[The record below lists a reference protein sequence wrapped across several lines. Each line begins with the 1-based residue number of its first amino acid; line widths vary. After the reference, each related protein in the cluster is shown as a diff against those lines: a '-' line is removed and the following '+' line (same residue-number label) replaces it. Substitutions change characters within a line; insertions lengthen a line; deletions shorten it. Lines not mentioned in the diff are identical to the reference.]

1 MESMAAKKSAI
12 IVPLMG
18 GLGNQLFQ
26 YAAGIH
32 VRRFTN
38 RHTYFS
44 QSGLLNTKNTPR
56 SYMLGDL
63 LKRSD
68 INNRGRF
75 TLAVFKLASFVLP
88 SIWVAE
94 RDLSDFPLE
103 RVSKTTK
110 ILLGYFQRLNYVD
123 AVAAELIQAMRHSRL
138 FGKLATTLSTN
149 DLAVHIRFGDYL
161 TSPETKKFH
170 GLTAMSY
177 YVNAVNHLRSIDS
190 FDRVVIYSDDPSK
203 AYSDFTQAFGSREIP
218 VVLSAR
224 SGEIEELTSMSSSK
238 GLVISNSTFSWWA
251 AWIGT
256 QLHDCNVVAP
266 RPWFA
271 TPSAADDNLLSK
283 RWTVLDRELQP

>member
-1 MESMAAKKSAI
+1 MKKLRRVLI
-12 IVPLMG
+12 IPFMG

-32 VRRFTN
+32 VRKFTTK
-38 RHTYFS
+38 HTYFS

-63 LKRSD
+63 LKSSD
-68 INNRGRF
+68 VKNRGRF
-75 TLAVFKLASFVLP
+75 TLAVFKLSSFVVP
-88 SIWVAE
+88 SIWVSE

-110 ILLGYFQRLNYVD
+110 VLLGYFQRINYVD
-123 AVAAELIQAMRHSRL
+123 SVAAELVQAMRHSSQFRI
-138 FGKLATTLSTN
+138 LATTLSTN

-161 TSPETKKFH
+161 SSPETKMFH

-177 YVNAVNHLRSIDS
+177 YVNAVNHLLSIGS
-190 FDRVVIYSDDPSK
+190 FERVVIYSDDPSK

-218 VVLSAR
+218 VVPSAHL
-224 SGEIEELTSMSSSK
+224 GEIEELASMSSSK

-271 TPSAADDNLLSK
+271 MPSAAEDNLLPN

>member
-1 MESMAAKKSAI
+1 MAAKKRAI
-12 IVPLMG
+12 VVPLMG

-32 VRRFTN
+32 VRKFTKK
-38 RHTYFS
+38 HTFFS

-63 LKRSD
+63 LKSSD
-68 INNRGRF
+68 TDNRGRF
-75 TLAVFKLASFVLP
+75 TLAVFKLASFVVP

-110 ILLGYFQRLNYVD
+110 ILLGYFQRLDYVD
-123 AVAAELIQAMRHSRL
+123 SVAAELIQAIRHSSQ
-138 FGKLATTLSTN
+138 FGNLATTVSTN
-149 DLAVHIRFGDYL
+149 DIAVHIRFGDYF
-161 TSPETKKFH
+161 TSPETKRFH

-177 YVNAVNHLRSIDS
+177 YVDGVNHLLTVDS
-190 FDRVVIYSDDPSK
+190 FDRVVIYSDDPIK

-224 SGEIEELTSMSSSK
+224 AGEIKELASMSSSK

-256 QLHDCNVVAP
+256 QLHECHVVAP

-271 TPSAADDNLLSK
+271 RPSAADDNLLSN

>member
-1 MESMAAKKSAI
+1 MAAKKHAI

-32 VRRFTN
+32 VRKFTN
-38 RHTYFS
+38 KQACFS
-44 QSGLLNTKNTPR
+44 PSGLLNAKNTPR
-56 SYMLGDL
+56 LYMLGDL
-63 LKRSD
+63 LEKSD

-75 TLAVFKLASFVLP
+75 TLAVFKLASLVVP
-88 SIWVAE
+88 SIWVSE
-94 RDLSDFPLE
+94 QDLNDFPLE
-103 RVSKTTK
+103 RVSKTTR
-110 ILLGYFQRLNYVD
+110 ILLGYFQRMKYVD
-123 AVAAELIQAMRHSRL
+123 SVGTELIEAMKRSSQFGRL
-138 FGKLATTLSTN
+138 VTTFTTN
-149 DLAVHIRFGDYL
+149 DLAVHIRYGDYL
-161 TSPETKKFH
+161 TSPATRKFH
-170 GLTAMSY
+170 GLTAISY
-177 YVNAVNHLRSIDS
+177 YVEGVNYLLSIDS
-190 FDRVVIYSDDPSK
+190 FDRIVIYSDDPSK

-224 SGEIEELTSMSSSK
+224 SGEIEELESMSSSM

-256 QLHDCNVVAP
+256 QLHDCKVIAP